1 MATALSRSPLYVRG
15 GHLHTN
21 QCSTFTGMIL
31 VFGVIDSFRVVFV
44 LLLVECL
51 MWYAKVVQKSS
62 TVYTNFIHSALGATA
77 GSAPQKPRRGCPIG
91 YLVVV
96 LMEGQP
102 PAVPAPVRSGWT
114 SRACSVGLYAWRL
127 PLLRQRN
134 VKPTHAPQVPLH
146 ARARHVPRGAA
157 ARRRRLRLLV
167 EPLPP
172 DGRA

>member
-102 PAVPAPVRSGWT
+102 PAVASAAASGWT
-114 SRACSVGLYAWRL
+114 SRAWASVRGGACVSAMICQADPRRKCHYTPVPDTYREEQQLDDDACVCSSNFCHR
-127 PLLRQRN
+127 
-134 VKPTHAPQVPLH
+134 
-146 ARARHVPRGAA
+146 
-157 ARRRRLRLLV
+157 
-167 EPLPP
+167 
-172 DGRA
+172 